1 MALIKCPECGK
12 EISDS
17 AERCPNCG
25 CTTKAGKTRAE
36 QKGLGFS
43 GLLAIGFLIVGMI
56 LIFTGHFLFGL
67 PLVVGGVVGMVSA
80 NSQIKEFNAKQERE
94 KAIASGEIDLSVDKE
109 WKCRCGKTNVPG
121 LKNCYYCGQNRR
133 NSQVR

>member
-1 MALIKCPECGK
+1 MALIKCAECGK

-25 CTTKAGKTRAE
+25 CTTKAGKVRAE
-36 QKGLGFS
+36 EKGFGIF
-43 GLLAIGFLIVGMI
+43 GIIAIGFMVVGII
-56 LIFTGHFLFGL
+56 LLFTGHLLFGCSFTI
-67 PLVVGGVVGMVSA
+67 GGIFGIFSA
-80 NSQIKEFNAKQERE
+80 NSQLKEFNARQERE
-94 KAIASGEIDLSVDKE
+94 KAIASGEIDLSIDKE

-133 NSQVR
+133 NSQVK